1 MNDLKSIIRDIP
13 DFPKKGIIFKDIT
26 TLLQDAQSFQRM
38 VDLISHRY
46 IGKRIDKVVGVEA
59 RGFIIGSALA
69 YKLCAGVVL
78 VRKPCKLPSET
89 FSKTYD
95 LEYGTDTL
103 EIHKDAI
110 KPGERVLI
118 ADDLLATGG
127 TMAAVVD
134 MVQSM
139 GGEIVECCFM
149 AELDFL
155 EGRKRLPE
163 GKVFSLLSIPPSLL
177 YMAILLMSLL
187 VKLPQEFSKVVYWT
201 SQFMSIF
208 GVPY

>member
-1 MNDLKSIIRDIP
+1 M
-13 DFPKKGIIFKDIT
+13 
-26 TLLQDAQSFQRM
+26 
-38 VDLISHRY
+38 
-46 IGKRIDKVVGVEA
+46 
-59 RGFIIGSALA
+59 
-69 YKLCAGVVL
+69 L
-78 VRKPCKLPSET
+78 VRKPGKLPSET

-110 KPGERVLI
+110 KPGERILI

-134 MVQSM
+134 MVKSM

-155 EGRKRLPE
+155 NGRKKLPE
-163 GKVFSLLSIPPSLL
+163 GKVFSLLN
-177 YMAILLMSLL
+177 
-187 VKLPQEFSKVVYWT
+187 F
-201 SQFMSIF
+201 
-208 GVPY
+208 